1 MFTYKKVSYKIF
13 SLGSNFVG
21 PALCRIGET
30 QGDVFL
36 QLLFYIILYIY
47 IYLYIYLFIAFFF
60 IHLHTTLVIGLTF

>member
-13 SLGSNFVG
+13 ALGSNFVG

-36 QLLFYIILYIY
+36 QLLFYIIIYIY
-47 IYLYIYLFIAFFF
+47 IYIFIYCFFF

>member
-1 MFTYKKVSYKIF
+1 MFTYKNSSYKIF
-13 SLGSNFVG
+13 ALGSNFVG

-36 QLLFYIILYIY
+36 QLLFYIIIYIY
-47 IYLYIYLFIAFFF
+47 IYIFIYCFFF

>member
-1 MFTYKKVSYKIF
+1 MFTYKKASYKI
-13 SLGSNFVG
+13 SALGSNFVG

-36 QLLFYIILYIY
+36 QLLFYIYIY
-47 IYLYIYLFIAFFF
+47 IYLFIYCFFF

>member
-13 SLGSNFVG
+13 ALGSNFVG

-36 QLLFYIILYIY
+36 QLLFYIYIY
-47 IYLYIYLFIAFFF
+47 IYLFIYCFFF